1 MSMSNFA
8 NMGNLGT
15 PTAPTYSGGGLL
27 GSLGSIL
34 GSLHQSNT
42 DRESGKEAKVKSAEE
57 QQQFALDQQKTQL
70 GMKVVQQQLVTDQ
83 TTQQTAARAAAGTQ
97 LQQLSAQLTQDPSRA
112 KDPAFLAKYNAL
124 TAAAGQIPEYNKDGS
139 IDVNA
144 LKPSFAQ
151 SSLATDPKAM
161 TQFAELPTATQKAML
176 DQMSGVPKEL
186 YNAKPFV
193 TAKDQAALDR
203 VTAQG
208 QHWGNQDKYQARL
221 ADAHAKYYDAEGQLI
236 PARAAEY
243 YAGAALDK
251 SRASAVVTTAGAVV
265 TRANA
270 YATSVDN
277 LQKRFATSPNGSMG
291 AVRSLLSTSTTQLRG
306 LQSSFD
312 SAERNLE
319 NARVNVTDPD
329 QLKEAEQAVDDA
341 RTALETARQAD
352 MTLRNSVQDNPQ
364 VSAFTSAASGKPST
378 NVGSPSGGSKTLYST
393 SGGKPIVSTDG
404 GKTWK
409 FS

>member
-1 MSMSNFA
+1 MSM
-8 NMGNLGT
+8 GT
-15 PTAPTYSGGGLL
+15 PQAPNFSGGLMGILGGLL
-27 GSLGSIL
+27 
-34 GSLHQSNT
+34 
-42 DRESGKEAKVKSAEE
+42 SGYHGGEKEKKEE
-57 QQQFALDQQKTQL
+57 KQTGIENQEKQQQFALDQQKTQL
-70 GMKVVQQQLVTDQ
+70 GMKVVQQQLAADQ
-83 TTQQTAARAAAGTQ
+83 TTQQTAARAAANSQ
-97 LQQLSAQLTQDPSRA
+97 LQQLTGQLTQDPSRA

-161 TQFAELPTATQKAML
+161 TQFAQLPTATQKAVL
-176 DQMSGVPKEL
+176 DQYSGVPKEL

-203 VTAQG
+203 SAAQNS
-208 QHWGNQDKYQARL
+208 HWNNQDRYQARI
-221 ADAHAKYYDAEGQLI
+221 AEAHAKYYDEEGQLI
-236 PARAAEY
+236 PARAADY
-243 YAGAALDK
+243 YAGAGLDR
-251 SRASAVVTTAGAVV
+251 SRASAVVTTAQAMT

-277 LQKRFATSPNGSMG
+277 LQKRFSSSPNGAMG

-329 QLKEAEQAVDDA
+329 QLKEAEQAVTDA
-341 RTALETARQAD
+341 QTALESARTAD

-364 VSAFTSAASGKPST
+364 VSAFTGAASGKPAV
-378 NVGSPSGGSKTLYST
+378 NVPS
-393 SGGKPIVSTDG
+393 
-404 GKTWK
+404 
-409 FS
+409 